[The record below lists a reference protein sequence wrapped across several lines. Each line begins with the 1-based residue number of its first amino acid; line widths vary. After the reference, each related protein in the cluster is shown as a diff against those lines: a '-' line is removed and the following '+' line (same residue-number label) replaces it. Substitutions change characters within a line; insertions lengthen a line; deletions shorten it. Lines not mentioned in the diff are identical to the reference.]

1 MLTIRDS
8 QMNDMAGS
16 SGKAPV
22 RACPKEKTWIE
33 FRMVDE
39 DGKPAEGV
47 KYRVKLPDG
56 SLQEGSLDSEGKAR
70 FEGIEPGSAEI
81 SFPEVDG
88 AERGPA

>member
-8 QMNDMAGS
+8 QMNDMAGT

-22 RACPKEKTWIE
+22 QPCPKEKTWIE

-39 DGKPAEGV
+39 DGKPVEGV

-56 SLQEGSLDSEGKAR
+56 SLKEGSLDGEGKAR
-70 FEGIEPGSAEI
+70 FEDIDPGSAEI
-81 SFPEVDG
+81 SFLEVDG
-88 AERGPA
+88 GEWGPA